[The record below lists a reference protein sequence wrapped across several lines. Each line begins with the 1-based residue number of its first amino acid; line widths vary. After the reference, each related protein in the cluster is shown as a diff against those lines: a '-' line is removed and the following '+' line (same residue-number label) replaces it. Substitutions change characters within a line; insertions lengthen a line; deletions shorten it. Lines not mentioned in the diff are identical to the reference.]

1 MKKFLCLAAACM
13 MAVSLTGCGS
23 KDEGSEST
31 LETVMLTDKGNIDDK
46 SFNQGTYEG
55 IKAFYGAENE
65 KKTFDYIKPVDA
77 TTDEYKNA
85 IDQAV
90 KKGAKTIVTPGF
102 LFESAIYEKQTQYPD
117 VNFILIDGYPNN
129 GLEGDEYKDDVQ
141 KNTVGIKFKE
151 EQVGYLAGYAA
162 VKETAADGKAKI
174 AFLGGQAVPA
184 VVNYGYGY
192 LQGADDAAKELNV
205 QVEAKYYYSDGF
217 AATPEAQTLAA
228 GWYKDG
234 VSIIFG
240 CGGSIGNSAMAAA
253 EASDPKGKVIGVDVD
268 QSGES
273 ETVVISARKGLAT
286 AVQKELQNI
295 KDGKFEGG
303 KKLVL
308 GAAEDSVDL
317 SMDTSKLEKFTKE
330 DYDALYA
337 KIKNGEIEIFD
348 YTKTSETK
356 NKNVTDL
363 TFDHV
368 KVDFI
373 AK

>member
-1 MKKFLCLAAACM
+1 MKKFLCLAAAFM
-13 MAVSLTGCGS
+13 MAVSLSGCGS
-23 KDEGSEST
+23 NNDGDKGT

-55 IKAFYGAENE
+55 IKAFYGD
-65 KKTFDYIKPVDA
+65 KTGKYDYIKPLEA
-77 TTDEYKNA
+77 TTEEYKNS
-85 IDQAV
+85 IDQAI

-102 LFESAIYEKQTQYPD
+102 LFEAAVFEKQTQYPD

-129 GLEGDEYKDDVQ
+129 NIYTDEYKEGTE
-141 KNTVGIKFKE
+141 KNTVGIKFNE

-162 VKETAADGKAKI
+162 VKETNDGKTAKI

-192 LQGADDAAKELNV
+192 LQGANDAAKELNV

-217 AATPEAQTLAA
+217 SATPEAQALAA

-234 VSIIFG
+234 VSIVFG

-253 EASDPKGKVIGVDVD
+253 GAASPQGKVIGVDVD

-273 ETVVISARKGLAT
+273 ETVVVSARKGLAT
-286 AVQKELQNI
+286 AVQKELKAIQ
-295 KDGKFEGG
+295 DGNFDGG
-303 KKLVL
+303 KNLTL
-308 GAAEDSVDL
+308 GAAEDAVDL
-317 SMDTSKLEKFTKE
+317 SMETSKLTKFSKE
-330 DYDALYA
+330 DYDALFA
-337 KIKNGEIEIFD
+337 KIKSGEIKIFNNE
-348 YTKTSETK
+348 KA
-356 NKNVTDL
+356 KNVTDL
-363 TFDHV
+363 EFDNV
-368 KVDFI
+368 KVDFV